1 MTRSKLESVKQPF
14 LDIISLYDSNNPA
27 TEAYRT
33 LRTNIMFKTFD
44 KPIQVVNITSADQS
58 EGKSTTALN
67 LAVVY
72 SQLNKRVLV
81 LDLDLRLPSIH
92 KKLKIRNTI
101 GITDFL
107 NNRVTFDDAI
117 KHVLKNVDVMT
128 AGTKIIYH
136 SEFIQS
142 AVLQQFIEK
151 MRSEYDFIIIDCPPV
166 GLVTDAVIVSRY
178 TDGTIL
184 VCESNKNEKKNLQR
198 MKYQFDEVGSNVLGI
213 VITKADFG
221 KKYYSHYGY
230 GYGYKKDKKGKK
242 RKEK

>member
-1 MTRSKLESVKQPF
+1 MTKSRLETMKQPF

-33 LRTNIMFKTFD
+33 LRTNIMFKTFE
-44 KPIQVVNITSADQS
+44 KPIQVVNVTSADQN
-58 EGKSTTALN
+58 EGKSTTVLN

-72 SQLNKRVLV
+72 SQLNKKVLV
-81 LDLDLRLPSIH
+81 IDLDLRLPSIH
-92 KKLKIRNTI
+92 KKLKIRNVM
-101 GITDFL
+101 GITDYL
-107 NNRVTFDDAI
+107 NNRVSFEDSI

-142 AVLQQFIEK
+142 LVLQQFVEK
-151 MRSEYDFIIIDCPPV
+151 VREDYDFIIIDCPPV

-178 TDGTIL
+178 TDGTII
-184 VCESNKNEKKNLQR
+184 VCESNKNERKNLQR
-198 MKYQFDEVGSNVLGI
+198 MKYQFEEVGSNVLGV

-230 GYGYKKDKKGKK
+230 GYGYKKDKKGRK
-242 RKEK
+242 RKSR